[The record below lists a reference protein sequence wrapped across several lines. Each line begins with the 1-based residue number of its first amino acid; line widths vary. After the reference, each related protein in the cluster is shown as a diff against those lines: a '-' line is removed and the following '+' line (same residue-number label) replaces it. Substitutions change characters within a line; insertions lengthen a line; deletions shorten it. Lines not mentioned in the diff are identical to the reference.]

1 MKKLGIDKVRITK
14 KDLIELKID
23 KDELIR
29 RFENTLQG
37 TFNNAKGGEFEA
49 ITVSKDN
56 SRGLYIR
63 LHAPWSP
70 NNVNVFWRLAVYS
83 FTVGAKSANF
93 VYEFKTFYRD
103 TMEWYVLS
111 NLAYEFA

>member
-14 KDLIELKID
+14 KDLVELKID

-29 RFENTLQG
+29 RFKNTLQG
-37 TFNNAKGGEFEA
+37 TFNNLKGGEFEA
-49 ITVSKDN
+49 ITISKDD
-56 SRGLYIR
+56 SHGLYIR

-70 NNVNVFWRLAVYS
+70 NNTNVFWRLAVYS
-83 FTVGAKSANF
+83 FTVGAKSADF

-103 TMEWYVLS
+103 TMERYVLS

>member
-14 KDLIELKID
+14 KDLVELKID

-37 TFNNAKGGEFEA
+37 TFNNAKGDEFEA
-49 ITVSKDN
+49 ITISKDD

-83 FTVGAKSANF
+83 FAVGAKSADF
-93 VYEFKTFYRD
+93 MYEFKTFYRD

>member
-14 KDLIELKID
+14 KDLVELKID

-29 RFENTLQG
+29 RFENTLRG
-37 TFNNAKGGEFEA
+37 TFNNLKGGEFEA

-70 NNVNVFWRLAVYS
+70 NNISVFFFFFVYS
-83 FTVGAKSANF
+83 FTIGAKSADF

-103 TMEWYVLS
+103 TMEWYVRS